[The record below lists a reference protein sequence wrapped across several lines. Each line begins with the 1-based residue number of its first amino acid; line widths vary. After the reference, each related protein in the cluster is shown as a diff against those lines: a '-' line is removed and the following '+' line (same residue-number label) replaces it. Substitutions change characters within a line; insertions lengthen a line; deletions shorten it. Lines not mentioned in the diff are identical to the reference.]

1 MDESLTVPKPE
12 VDDADDDDPI
22 IEYEDEFGRI
32 RTARRSEVPRELL
45 PRDNPDEQ
53 DSDDDQVIYNPVN
66 HFPTYTPS
74 EERIAE
80 IAKEYAEENNPLNV
94 HYDATREV
102 RAKGAGFYQF
112 SGDEETRKKQ
122 MEELKDVRE
131 ETERTRKETGAI
143 DVLPGEVE
151 GMQETAAKS
160 RAMEKRKREIEER
173 RKVLEEKRKK
183 LKMSRPSLV
192 STPPPPQQPKAQE
205 AEIDPFAVLESSTP
219 RVSTSAQN
227 SKQSTKPTADAD
239 MFLAQLEQDF
249 LKNKKTR

>member
-1 MDESLTVPKPE
+1 MTVPKPPE
-12 VDDADDDDPI
+12 DDDDPI
-22 IEYEDEFGRI
+22 IEYEDEFGRV

-45 PRDNPDEQ
+45 PRNDPDNQ
-53 DSDDDQVIYNPVN
+53 DSDEDLVIYNPVN

-94 HYDATREV
+94 HYDSTKEV

-112 SGDEETRKKQ
+112 SADEETRRKQ
-122 MEELKDVRE
+122 MEELKAVRQ
-131 ETERTRKETGAI
+131 ETEKTRKETGAM

-151 GMQETAAKS
+151 GMQETSTKS

-173 RKVLEEKRKK
+173 RKILEEKRKK
-183 LKMSRPSLV
+183 PKTTPTDDAKS
-192 STPPPPQQPKAQE
+192 STPTSIPKAQE
-205 AEIDPFAVLESSTP
+205 AEIDPFAVLESTTTYVP
-219 RVSTSAQN
+219 
-227 SKQSTKPTADAD
+227 KPTKKPAQKAGLNPDADA
-239 MFLAQLEQDF
+239 FLAQLEQDF